1 LFVVDGGVVSL
12 ISIPK
17 LIELQDERRTDDAHA
32 EYIDIH
38 FVCSSKQQEN
48 KKKINKSRPGF
59 IFS

>member
-1 LFVVDGGVVSL
+1 LLLFVVDGGVVSL

-48 KKKINKSRPGF
+48 KKK
-59 IFS
+59 